1 MGRVAE
7 GAGIVGI
14 CAVFAGVD
22 VVFQAGAEASVIWSR
37 APAEVAIDDAVD
49 DHLIFSYTY

>member
-7 GAGIVGI
+7 GAGVFGI
-14 CAVFAGVD
+14 CAVFAAFH
-22 VVFQAGAEASVIWSR
+22 VVFQAGTEASVIWSR